1 MANTWITHVK
11 AYAEKK
17 KMKYTDAMKSVE
29 CKSEYDK
36 IKPKSNDEKKQEMNK
51 NIMKNPKKVKNKT
64 IIEDIEIPKLD
75 MVDTTVK
82 IRNPRISKPK
92 DNKV

>member
-17 KMKYTDAMKSVE
+17 KMKYTDAMKSEE

-36 IKPKSNDEKKQEMNK
+36 NKPKFNDEKKEEMNK
-51 NIMKNPKKVKNKT
+51 IIMKNPKKVKNKT
-64 IIEDIEIPKLD
+64 IIEEIEIPKLD

-82 IRNPRISKPK
+82 IRKPRISKPN
-92 DNKV
+92 DHKV